1 MLVMVHIRRWAK
13 AIRLPLLLAFLSA
26 YFAFHLVNGDRGIRA
41 WVQITNDLERAEQ
54 SLERIAAERARLEHR
69 VGLLDP
75 ESLHPDM
82 IDEQARRLLN
92 FGHPDDKVIITGCV
106 DSTSNFVEHP
116 ELVSDRICRYAEV
129 VGRERVM
136 AGTDCGF
143 GTLVG
148 HVNVEAHV
156 AWAKLESLVHG
167 AELASRRLW

>member
-1 MLVMVHIRRWAK
+1 MHVCWGNYEGPHNHDVPLSEIAPIILK
-13 AIRLPLLLAFLSA
+13 ARPNGLCLEGSNPRHGHEWKVWREIPL
-26 YFAFHLVNGDRGIRA
+26 
-41 WVQITNDLERAEQ
+41 
-54 SLERIAAERARLEHR
+54 
-69 VGLLDP
+69 
-75 ESLHPDM
+75 
-82 IDEQARRLLN
+82 
-92 FGHPDDKVIITGCV
+92 PDDKVIITGCV